1 MTGKVIHGGTTIAC
15 PHGGVASPVASGH
28 RSVQVEG
35 AETGTATL
43 VHTVVGCRHVV
54 DAVPHP
60 CTTVRW
66 TPDTDGVLVDGAPVL
81 LDTTPAQ
88 CFSAG
93 LVPQGPPFVSAA
105 AEGVFC
111 R

>member
-1 MTGKVIHGGTTIAC
+1 MTGNVLHGGTRIGC
-15 PHGGVASPVASGH
+15 PHGGVATAVQAASAA
-28 RSVQVEG
+28 VQVDG
-35 AETGTATL
+35 LDAGTAAH
-43 VHTVVGCRHVV
+43 VHAVVGCRHVV

-66 TPDTDGVLVDGAPVL
+66 TPPTDGVLVDGVPVL
-81 LDTTPAQ
+81 LDTSPAQ

-93 LVPQGPPFVSAA
+93 LVPQGPPLVSAA
-105 AEGVFC
+105 SEGVFC

>member
-1 MTGKVIHGGTTIAC
+1 MIGC
-15 PHGGVASPVASGH
+15 PHGGMATTLASGSSGT
-28 RSVQVEG
+28 RVDG
-35 AETGTATL
+35 LDAGTARH
-43 VHTVVGCRHVV
+43 VHAVVGCRHLV

-60 CTTVRW
+60 CTTIRW
-66 TPDTDGVLVDGAPVL
+66 TPDTGGVLVDGAPVL

-93 LVPQGPPFVSAA
+93 LVPQGPPLVSAA
-105 AEGVFC
+105 PEGVCC

>member
-1 MTGKVIHGGTTIAC
+1 MITC
-15 PHGGVASPVASGH
+15 PHGGLATTAGSTQTA
-28 RSVQVEG
+28 VQIDG
-35 AETGTATL
+35 LDAGTATH
-43 VHTVVGCRHVV
+43 VHTVIGCRHVV

-66 TPDTDGVLVDGAPVL
+66 TPSTDGVLVDGAPVL
-81 LDTTPAQ
+81 LATTPAQ

-93 LVPQGPPFVSAA
+93 LVPQGPPLVSAT